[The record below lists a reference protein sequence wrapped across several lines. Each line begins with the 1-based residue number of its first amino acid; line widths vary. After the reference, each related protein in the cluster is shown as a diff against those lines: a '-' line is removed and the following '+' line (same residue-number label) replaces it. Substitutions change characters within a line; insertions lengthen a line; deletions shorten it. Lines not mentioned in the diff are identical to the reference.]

1 MEFTFEEIQLIKM
14 YSDDTPDKDYTIS
27 TIMECIPHIEE
38 EDIKETLTQIV
49 RKSSGLTN
57 EAFAKLVF

>member
-1 MEFTFEEIQLIKM
+1 MEFTFEEVQLIKM

-27 TIMECIPHIEE
+27 TISGCIPHIEE
-38 EDIKETLTQIV
+38 EDIRETLTQIV
-49 RKSSGLTN
+49 KKSSGLTN